1 MRSDDNDNNLL
12 VGRRKEGQMTILV
25 LRGHTKVLICTLTSI
40 EKALGTQL
48 SRMLADE
55 TMSESFMVVY
65 GAEVMNSND
74 K

>member
-1 MRSDDNDNNLL
+1 MRSDDNNLL
-12 VGRRKEGQMTILV
+12 VGRRKEGQMTIV
-25 LRGHTKVLICTLTSI
+25 LRGHMKVLCTLTSI

-65 GAEVMNSND
+65 GVEVMNQ
-74 K
+74 

>member
-12 VGRRKEGQMTILV
+12 VGRRKEGQMTIV

>member
-1 MRSDDNDNNLL
+1 
-12 VGRRKEGQMTILV
+12 MTIV